1 MSDSRTRKLIEQ
13 YEERATLLGAAIGL
27 GLALYTGPAPVG
39 DWMQSHW
46 SWLKLA
52 LLASFIGALLG
63 MLFFRLLV
71 LTQIIRPPCPASTT
85 PDPSPDTRDGD
96 GVGYCDAGD

>member
-1 MSDSRTRKLIEQ
+1 MSDSRPRKPIAQ
-13 YEERATLLGAAIGL
+13 YEDRATLLGAVVGL
-27 GLALYTGPAPVG
+27 GLALYTGPAPVE
-39 DWMQSHW
+39 DWVQSHW

-52 LLASFIGALLG
+52 LLACFIGALLG

-71 LTQIIRPPCPASTT
+71 LAQIIRPPCPASPT
-85 PDPSPDTRDGD
+85 PDTSSDSRDD